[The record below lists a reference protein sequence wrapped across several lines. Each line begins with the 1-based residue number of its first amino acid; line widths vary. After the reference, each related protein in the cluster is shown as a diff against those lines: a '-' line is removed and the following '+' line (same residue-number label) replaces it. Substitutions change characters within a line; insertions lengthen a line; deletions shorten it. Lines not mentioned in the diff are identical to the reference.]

1 MCFIYIVSCKFYG
14 CVKSIYVAFFKNVLC
29 ICCISGFSA
38 GPFFGGGR
46 GGVRMETIILQEFP
60 KLIFLYLFLF
70 PRRFFGHPRCQ

>member
-1 MCFIYIVSCKFYG
+1 MLY
-14 CVKSIYVAFFKNVLC
+14 
-29 ICCISGFSA
+29 SGFSA

>member
-1 MCFIYIVSCKFYG
+1 MYMLY
-14 CVKSIYVAFFKNVLC
+14 
-29 ICCISGFSA
+29 SGFSA